1 MKGFSYIKSIL
12 LISFIGISSSKILG
26 QGAPFC
32 PSVNAQFGTGPSTTI
47 CMGNCATLAS
57 SVVPVNQTTTYS
69 IQSIPYSPYSFT
81 TGTSILANQ
90 DDIWSAVTNLGFNF
104 CYFGSSYNQCIIG
117 SNGQLCFGLGLAGGS
132 DNWAISAALP
142 NTIDM
147 PGNTICAA
155 FRDIDPTSSGN
166 IYFTTYGTAPCR
178 NLVISWSNVPMFSN
192 PGSCTGI
199 PNSTFQLVLNETTNY
214 IDVYI
219 QNSSTCPG
227 WNAGAGIIGIQNLAG
242 TLGYSPVGRNFP
254 AAWTATNEAW
264 RFVPTGPQSYTVT
277 WSGPSGVLGTGL
289 TQNVCPL
296 ATTNYT
302 ATMNVSGCAG
312 VNSSYTSAVTVSVVP
327 GPTLTVNSASIC
339 QGAAATLSVSGAAT
353 YTWNPGGSN
362 ATSVTFAPAATTIY
376 TVLGSTGGACISFGT
391 GTITVNPSPT
401 ANIVSNSP
409 VCAGQAINFTGS
421 GGTTYTWTGIGLA
434 SNTQNPIIPSSS
446 LLNNSVYTLT
456 VADAN
461 GCTNTTSQAVIVNA
475 LPFVSPNGSTVCAN
489 QTINLSAAGGTLYAW
504 SGPLG
509 FSSNLQNPTI
519 PNSTVPMSGQYILTL
534 TDINGCSNTGATNV
548 LVSPIPTPSA
558 FNSGAACV
566 NDIITLS
573 ANGGSPYS
581 WIGPNGF
588 IAAIQNPT
596 VNATLAGVGN
606 YTVTVGPAGCS
617 ASAVTNLTVNPL
629 PTASIISSI
638 NKGCVPLC
646 VTFTCVGSANIQNYN
661 WLTGDGAQY
670 NGNTITNCYK
680 SASNYTINTTVTD
693 INGCIGSTNYFVD
706 AYPIPVADFNY
717 GPIRP
722 VVNTDAEV
730 TFTDAS
736 HEATIVSWNWYFMN
750 TAQYQSTLQNPTFTY
765 YDVGTYQILLVVK
778 SNHGCSDT
786 ILKTVQVNEDFGIY
800 VPISF
805 TPNGDGL
812 NDVFQPKGYGV
823 TKYEFEIYDRWGE
836 MLFHTNDFSTGWDGK
851 AGGQLISD
859 GIYTYR
865 IRLSNVFG
873 QNREFTGHVTLY
885 K

>member
-1 MKGFSYIKSIL
+1 MIKRRFIPIL
-12 LISFIGISSSKILG
+12 FLITFFVFTNLKSFG

-47 CMGNCATLAS
+47 CMGNCATIAS
-57 SVVPVNQTTTYS
+57 SVVPVNLTTTYS
-69 IQSIPYSPYSFT
+69 IQPIPYAPYSYT

-90 DDIWSAVTNLGFNF
+90 DDIWSSVTNLGFNF
-104 CYFGSSYNQCIIG
+104 CYFGNSYNQCIIG

-166 IYFTTYGTAPCR
+166 IYFTTYGVAPCR

-192 PGSCTGI
+192 PGSCSGI

-219 QNSSTCPG
+219 QNSSACPG
-227 WNAGAGIIGIQNLAG
+227 WNSGAGIIGIQNLAG
-242 TLGYSPVGRNFP
+242 TVGYSPAGRNFP

-277 WSGPSGVLGTGL
+277 WTGPAGVVGTGL
-289 TQNVCPL
+289 SQVVCPI

-327 GPTLTVNSASIC
+327 GPTLTVSSATIC
-339 QGAAATLSVSGAAT
+339 QAAAATLSVSGANT
-353 YTWNPGGSN
+353 YTWNPGGAN

-391 GTITVNPSPT
+391 GTITVNPSPI
-401 ANIVSNSP
+401 ANITSNSP
-409 VCAGQAINFTGS
+409 VCEGQAINFTGN
-421 GGTTYTWTGIGLA
+421 GGVSYSWSGIGLA
-434 SNTQNPIIPSSS
+434 STAQNPSIPNST
-446 LLNNSVYTLT
+446 LLNNTIYTLT
-456 VADAN
+456 VTDAN
-461 GCTNTTSQAVIVNA
+461 GCTNTSSQAVIVNA
-475 LPFVSPNGSTVCAN
+475 LPFVSPVGSTVCAN
-489 QTINLSAAGGTLYAW
+489 QTINLSAAGGTVYSW

-509 FSSNLQNPTI
+509 FSSSLQNPTL
-519 PNSTVPMSGQYILTL
+519 PNATVPMSGLYILTI
-534 TDINGCSNTGATNV
+534 TDLNGCTNTGGTNV
-548 LVSPIPTPSA
+548 LVSAIPTPLA
-558 FNSGAACV
+558 FNSGAACI
-566 NDIITLS
+566 NDIITLNAS
-573 ANGGSPYS
+573 GGSPYS
-581 WIGPNGF
+581 WTGPNGF
-588 IAAIQNPT
+588 IAVIQNPT
-596 VNATLAGVGN
+596 VAATIAGGGN

-617 ASAVTNLTVNPL
+617 ANAITNLTVNPL
-629 PTASIISSI
+629 PTASIISSQ
-638 NKGCVPLC
+638 NTGCVPLC
-646 VTFTCVGSANIQNYN
+646 VTFTCAGSANITSYN

-670 NGNTITNCYK
+670 NGSTINNCYK
-680 SASNYTINTTVTD
+680 SSSTYTINTTVTD
-693 INGCIGSTNYFVD
+693 VNGCIGFTNYIVD

-717 GPIRP
+717 APLHP
-722 VVNTDAEV
+722 VENLDEV

-736 HEATIVSWNWYFMN
+736 YSGTIASWNWYFTN
-750 TAQYQSTLQNPTFTY
+750 TAQYQSNLQNPSFLY
-765 YDVGTYQILLVVK
+765 SDAGSYAIALVVK
-778 SNHGCSDT
+778 SNHGCIDT
-786 ILKTVQVNEDFGIY
+786 MVRTINIGEDFGISI
-800 VPISF
+800 PNSF

-812 NDVFQPKGYGV
+812 NDIFQPKGYGI

-836 MLFHTNDFSTGWDGK
+836 KIFITNDFSNGWDGK
-851 AGGQLISD
+851 QS
-859 GIYTYR
+859 GIVVSNGSYVYR
-865 IRLSNVFG
+865 IKLTNVFS
-873 QNREFTGHVTLY
+873 QSKEYTGHVTLY